1 MDWQA
6 IQLSLVLATATS
18 LILLVLGLPIAWW
31 LAASRWRFKFL
42 VEALVALP
50 LVLPPTVLGFYV
62 LLAIGPRGPIG
73 RVYEWLGGGRLA
85 FSFEGLLLAS
95 VLYSLPFAVQPFAA
109 AIAGVDRRLVEAS
122 YCLGVSAPAT
132 FVRVVAPLALPGIVS
147 GVVLSFAHTLGE
159 FGVVLMVGGNLPG
172 ATRTVSISIYDQVQ
186 ALDYDGALLTS
197 SLLLLLSFVVLAVTY
212 RLQRRLL
219 AIGPQAR

>member
-1 MDWQA
+1 
-6 IQLSLVLATATS
+6 VT
-18 LILLVLGLPIAWW
+18 
-31 LAASRWRFKFL
+31 
-42 VEALVALP
+42 LP
-50 LVLPPTVLGFYV
+50 LS
-62 LLAIGPRGPIG
+62 I
-73 RVYEWLGGGRLA
+73 
-85 FSFEGLLLAS
+85 EG
-95 VLYSLPFAVQPFAA
+95 V
-109 AIAGVDRRLVEAS
+109 IAGL
-122 YCLGVSAPAT
+122 
-132 FVRVVAPLALPGIVS
+132 
-147 GVVLSFAHTLGE
+147 VLSFAHTVGE